1 MGRQAADDVES
12 PDRPHA
18 HDDISP
24 QSGSLPIWTERARRL
39 SRSSMN
45 NSAASGVFQH
55 AQLTV
60 ALRLVSDTAALRKTA
75 NQDTVR
81 NPGRLKHS

>member
-1 MGRQAADDVES
+1 
-12 PDRPHA
+12 
-18 HDDISP
+18 
-24 QSGSLPIWTERARRL
+24 
-39 SRSSMN
+39 MN